1 MTRRVEKK
9 EKKQGVRRRKG
20 DNEDSGVDSK
30 RKRKKSREIKEPG
43 EWQGQW
49 LQGKEEEEGW

>member
-9 EKKQGVRRRKG
+9 EKKQAVRRRKG
-20 DNEDSGVDSK
+20 DNEDSK